1 MFGKS
6 CCVAPLSL
14 SLYEDQNNL
23 YCSCHGNQVTVSQ
36 VLMWGGTMSK
46 SQRGEKKKTGEETEV
61 WRAVGAKIK
70 NK

>member
-1 MFGKS
+1 M
-6 CCVAPLSL
+6 C
-14 SLYEDQNNL
+14 
-23 YCSCHGNQVTVSQ
+23 
-36 VLMWGGTMSK
+36 GGTMSK